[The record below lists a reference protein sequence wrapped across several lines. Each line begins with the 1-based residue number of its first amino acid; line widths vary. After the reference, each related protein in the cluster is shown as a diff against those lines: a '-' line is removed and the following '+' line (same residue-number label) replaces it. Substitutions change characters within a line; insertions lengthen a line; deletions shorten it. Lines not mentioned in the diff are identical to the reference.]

1 MKFNFIEEC
10 KAIVVESTF
19 SSNWAIIEGW
29 WELGKRIVEEKDFTL
44 KDIKRLAYEI
54 DREESEILMAIL
66 FYKKY
71 PDLSMLPG
79 GKNIT
84 WYSIQKNNL

>member
-1 MKFNFIEEC
+1 MKTNFIEEC
-10 KAIVVESTF
+10 KAIVVEHTF
-19 SSNWAIIEGW
+19 AKNWAEIEGW
-29 WELGKRIVEEKDFTL
+29 WELGKTLNEEESFTL
-44 KDIKRLAYEI
+44 KNIKRLAYEI
-54 DREESEILMAIL
+54 ERSEENILRAIL

-84 WYSIQKNNL
+84 WYSIIENYL